1 MSGDLRMD
9 NVDRAFAVFDVD
21 GDGVVGWEDF
31 SATARGVGRE
41 FGLGV
46 ESPEVRNLV
55 AAYRE
60 VWEYVAGADLDADGV
75 VSRGEFREAH
85 ESGRLSA
92 GELVERWLVASAR
105 NFELAD
111 RDGDGALDGSEF
123 AGIYRGS
130 GVTDPQV
137 AAIAFAGMDVDGDGR
152 VDRAE
157 FQAHVRG
164 FFTAEDAS
172 VKGARM
178 LSGG

>member
-21 GDGVVGWEDF
+21 GDGEISWEDF
-31 SATARGVGRE
+31 AAAARGVGRE

-46 ESPEVRNLV
+46 ESSEVRSLLE
-55 AAYRE
+55 AYRD
-60 VWEYVAGADLDADGV
+60 VWGYLCGADVDSDGV
-75 VSRGEFREAH
+75 VGRGEFREAH
-85 ESGRLSA
+85 EAGRLST
-92 GELVERWLVASAR
+92 GELLEKWLVVSGR

-111 RDGDGALDGSEF
+111 RDGDGFLSGSEF
-123 AGIYRGS
+123 AGIYRGA

-152 VDRAE
+152 LDREE
-157 FQAHVRG
+157 FSTHVRG
-164 FFTAEDAS
+164 FFTATDGS

-178 LSGG
+178 LSGD

>member
-1 MSGDLRMD
+1 MSDDLRMD

-21 GDGVVGWEDF
+21 GDGAISWEDF

-46 ESPEVRNLV
+46 ESAEVRGLV
-55 AAYRE
+55 EAYRA
-60 VWEYVAGADLDADGV
+60 VWDYVVGADLDADGS
-75 VSRGEFREAH
+75 VSRGEFRAAH
-85 ESGRLSA
+85 ESGRLST
-92 GELVERWLVASAR
+92 GELVERWLVAAGR

-111 RDGDGALDGSEF
+111 RDGDGYLDGSEF

-137 AAIAFAGMDVDGDGR
+137 AAIAFAGMDVDGNGR
-152 VDRAE
+152 VDRSE
-157 FQAHVRG
+157 FLTHVRG
-164 FFTAEDAS
+164 FFTASDES
-172 VKGARM
+172 VKGVRM